1 MKRALKTIFS
11 SAFIGACLLGCVS
24 CMDKTPGD
32 YILLEDGMK
41 DLNSADQICNGMYT
55 KLMSGALYSGYLTLC
70 PDIQADLVH
79 AVQGNSNA
87 YGNIWQWNILASNSE
102 ITSIYASL
110 YKVIGQCNFFL
121 DGVDA
126 LKASLTLDDEIQYL
140 DHLHGEML
148 CARALAYS
156 ELAKC
161 FCKAYEPENAEN
173 ELGLVLSDSFFRE
186 APKKR
191 ASLKDSY
198 AFIIADLEKAC
209 ELLDKDLDKAN
220 SPYFSYAAAQAI
232 WARVCLNMQDW
243 DGAVEHSSYLL
254 DSGIFTLAD
263 ANTLYTSSQS
273 YFKYMWTNDAAYEI
287 IFKVGYTSTSYG
299 AATGSVFLNFTRDYT
314 YYYPDYVPS
323 NWVVN
328 GLYSSADLRYAAYF
342 SELQTGY
349 SHGLTC
355 PLLIKYRGNE
365 ALIANKIF
373 HVNMP
378 KPLRLAEQYLI
389 RAEAYC
395 RKGEFAKANHDINKL
410 RSKRLSSGGS
420 LSLNEDNWLDNISNE
435 RVRELYMEGFRL
447 NDLKRWHR
455 GFERTPQTNCLSEGG
470 SLKVPAD
477 DPLFVWPIPRNEI
490 EAPGSE
496 IEGNESNSKR

>member
-1 MKRALKTIFS
+1 MKRTIGHKITS
-11 SAFIGACLLGCVS
+11 LLLGASLLACVS
-24 CMDKTPGD
+24 CLDKTPGD
-32 YILLEDGMK
+32 YILLEEGMK
-41 DLNSADQICNGMYT
+41 DLSTADQTCNGMY
-55 KLMSGALYSGYLTLC
+55 KMLMSGALYSGYLTLC
-70 PDIQADLVH
+70 PDIQADLVY

-102 ITSIYASL
+102 IESIYAAL
-110 YKVIGQCNFFL
+110 YKVIGQCNYFI
-121 DGVDA
+121 DCVDA
-126 LKASLTLDDEIQYL
+126 LKAKLTLDNDIQYL

-161 FCKAYEPENAEN
+161 FCKAYEAESAGD

-191 ASLKDSY
+191 ASLKDTY
-198 AFIIADLEKAC
+198 EFILEDLKKAS
-209 ELLDKDLDKAN
+209 ELLDKDQDQAN
-220 SPYFSYAAAQAI
+220 NPYFSHAAAQAI

-243 DGAVEHSSYLL
+243 DGAIEHSSYLL
-254 DSGIFTLAD
+254 DGDVFSLAD
-263 ANTLYTSSQS
+263 ANSLYSSKQS
-273 YFKYMWTNDAAYEI
+273 YFQYMWTNDAAFEI
-287 IFKVGYTSTSYG
+287 IFKVGYTATSYG
-299 AATGSVFLNFTRDYT
+299 AATGSVFLNFTRDY
-314 YYYPDYVPS
+314 YNYYPDYVPA

-328 GLYSSADLRYAAYF
+328 GLYSSADNRYSSYF
-342 SELQTGY
+342 AEVKTGY
-349 SHGLTC
+349 SHGLSW

-365 ALIANKIF
+365 ALIANNIH

-395 RKGEFAKANHDINKL
+395 RKGDFPKASQDINKL
-410 RSKRLSSGGS
+410 RSKRYSSGGS
-420 LSLNEDNWLDNISNE
+420 VSLSEENWLDQISDE
-435 RVRELYMEGFRL
+435 RVRELFMEGFRL

-455 GFERTPQTNCLSEGG
+455 GFERKEQSCCLKEGS

-496 IEGNESNSKR
+496 IEGNESNR